1 MCYYER
7 NTHEQEKTHDRDC
20 RPFPVFIHLERRV
33 VILRANLG
41 EEMSNTYERVKQ
53 EKIRRMEEYRA
64 AGEDPGFFTMNLVY
78 EDGPQWQVGWCV
90 PLLPGILLVD
100 SAASCGP
107 LSGGGHRQ
115 FVFFY
120 GYGTTVLCNRDT
132 WRQ

>member
-1 MCYYER
+1 MSKRKRTIAIVVLSLYLFTWSGGWLFYA
-7 NTHEQEKTHDRDC
+7 RD
-20 RPFPVFIHLERRV
+20 
-33 VILRANLG
+33 LG